1 MAANLITKL
10 ILQDADFAKKL
21 QKNKKEVSAFASGG
35 AKAFGTVASVVG
47 KFAAGVGVAMSGV
60 EAFNKVMNS
69 SQTLADAWGGVMEA
83 AKTSVDNF
91 FYAIGSGD
99 FSPFLGG
106 LDAVISRAR
115 EAYAAM
121 DDLGNVTMSYN
132 YAQAQDQAKLTELMN
147 TARDEGLSQDVRAS
161 ALKEAQALSASMQKN
176 AAEYSKTVKEA
187 YLKQLGSKVGV
198 TDTSLFTKEML
209 EQALRLD
216 ISADRGQLREQLAG
230 RKAAYDAEISALSYK
245 NAPDLYKKTMVRG
258 ALGDYE
264 AFVETDAYH
273 AKVAEVQKKYAD
285 TLVQWAALEMAA
297 DEELSKIGQ
306 AVMAAENAIRTAAS
320 TERALLRV
328 EKQLKAA
335 LPQAAG
341 EVFSSAPR
349 AAATSVEGFDFA
361 ADISAQEKRKKEE
374 SARWA
379 AMGVPE
385 KLGEIPLAKV
395 PDEAKSGVDGY
406 TDSILQLGGAFSQL
420 GASVSGAEGA
430 LLSWLGASVDAA
442 AQVANTI
449 AMLAAE
455 EAAHNA
461 NANAATADAAA
472 KAMASTAGIPFAG
485 IAMGLSAVA
494 AIIGAMRSI
503 PKFATGGVVT
513 APTIGLVGEA
523 GPEAIIPLT
532 KLDKIMSSSGAREV
546 RIVGTLRARG
556 KDLVGTI
563 DNYESVKNVR

>member
-35 AKAFGTVASVVG
+35 AQAFGTVASVVG

-132 YAQAQDQAKLTELMN
+132 YAQAQDQAKLTELIN
-147 TARDEGLSQDVRAS
+147 TARDESLSQDVRAS
-161 ALKEAQALSASMQKN
+161 ALKEAKALVASMQKD
-176 AAEYSKTVKEA
+176 AATYNKTIKET
-187 YLKQLGSKVGV
+187 YLKELASKVGV
-198 TDTSLFTKEML
+198 GDTSIFTREML
-209 EQALRLD
+209 EKALRLD
-216 ISADRGQLREQLAG
+216 ISADRGQLREQLSG
-230 RKAAYDAEISALSYK
+230 SKAAFDAEIAALSV
-245 NAPDLYKKTMVRG
+245 KK
-258 ALGDYE
+258 
-264 AFVETDAYH
+264 ETLNIYGQKDVTWE
-273 AKVAEVQKKYAD
+273 KVADYKERVAEIQQKYAD
-285 TLVQWAALEMAA
+285 TLVQWAALEIAS
-297 DEELSKIGQ
+297 DEQLSSIGQ
-306 AVMAAENAIRTAAS
+306 AVIAGENAVRNAANASKTLQRASKTLQTAVA
-320 TERALLRV
+320 
-328 EKQLKAA
+328 KAA
-335 LPQAAG
+335 QGVTAPAA
-341 EVFSSAPR
+341 VDTS
-349 AAATSVEGFDFA
+349 AATDWHRAFA
-361 ADISAQEKRKKEE
+361 DNDKHREKKK
-374 SARWA
+374 ARLA
-379 AMGVPE
+379 EMGIPE
-385 KLGEIPLAKV
+385 TLGEIPTMKV
-395 PDEAKSGVDGY
+395 SDEAKESVRDY
-406 TDSILQLGGAFSQL
+406 ADEITHLGGAFSHL
-420 GASVSGAEGA
+420 GASVNGAEGA

-449 AMLAAE
+449 AMLTAE

>member
-1 MAANLITKL
+1 MAVNLLTKL
-10 ILQDADFAKKL
+10 ILQDAEFAAKL
-21 QKNKKEVSAFASGG
+21 QKNKKQVSLFKQVGQEAFAG
-35 AKAFGTVASVVG
+35 VAGVVG
-47 KFAAGVGVAMSGV
+47 KFAGAVGLAMGGV
-60 EAFNKVMNS
+60 EAFNKVVNS

-147 TARDEGLSQDVRAS
+147 TARDESLSQDVRAS

-216 ISADRGQLREQLAG
+216 ISADRGQLREQLSG
-230 RKAAYDAEISALSYK
+230 QKAAFDSEMRSLYEKRETLDLYGNRTVKWEKVGGYTARVAEI
-245 NAPDLYKKTMVRG
+245 
-258 ALGDYE
+258 
-264 AFVETDAYH
+264 
-273 AKVAEVQKKYAD
+273 QKKYAD
-285 TLVQWAALEMAA
+285 TLVQWAALEIAT
-297 DEELSKIGQ
+297 DEELRNIGQ
-306 AVMAAENAIRTAAS
+306 AVIAAENAVRTAAS
-320 TERALLRV
+320 TERALQRA
-328 EKQLKAA
+328 EKQIKATSAKAA
-335 LPQAAG
+335 GGAFL
-341 EVFSSAPR
+341 STPR
-349 AAATSVEGFDFA
+349 AAVTSAEGFDFA
-361 ADISAQEKRKKEE
+361 ADIAAQEQRKKEE
-374 SARWA
+374 AARWA

-395 PDEAKSGVDGY
+395 PDEAKSGVADY

-449 AMLAAE
+449 AMLTAE

-503 PKFATGGVVT
+503 PKFATGGIVT
-513 APTIGLVGEA
+513 APTVGLVGEA
-523 GPEAIIPLT
+523 GPEAIIPLA
-532 KLDKIMSSSGAREV
+532 KLDKMMSSGGVREV
-546 RIVGTLRARG
+546 RVVGTLRARG

-563 DNYESVKNVR
+563 DNYESVKNIR

>member
-1 MAANLITKL
+1 MAVNLLTKL
-10 ILQDADFAKKL
+10 ILQDADFAAKL
-21 QKNKKEVSAFASGG
+21 QKNKKQVSLFKQVGQDAFAG
-35 AKAFGTVASVVG
+35 VAGVVG
-47 KFAAGVGVAMSGV
+47 KFAGAVGLAMGGV
-60 EAFNKVMNS
+60 EAFNKVVNS

-230 RKAAYDAEISALSYK
+230 RKAAYDAEMSALSYK
-245 NAPDLYKKTMVRG
+245 EAPELYRKTTVRSL
-258 ALGDYE
+258 LGNYE
-264 AFVETDAYH
+264 AFEETDAYH

-297 DEELSKIGQ
+297 DEELRNIGQ
-306 AVMAAENAIRTAAS
+306 AVIAAENAVRTAAS
-320 TERALLRV
+320 TERALQRA
-328 EKQLKAA
+328 EKQIKATSAKAA
-335 LPQAAG
+335 GGAFL
-341 EVFSSAPR
+341 STPR
-349 AAATSVEGFDFA
+349 AAVTSAEGFDFA
-361 ADISAQEKRKKEE
+361 ADIAAQEKRKKEE
-374 SARWA
+374 AARWA

-385 KLGEIPLAKV
+385 ALGEIPLVKLS
-395 PDEAKSGVDGY
+395 DEAKESVDGY
-406 TDSILQLGGAFSQL
+406 SDSISQLGSAFSQL
-420 GASVSGAEGA
+420 GSSVGGAEGA

-485 IAMGLSAVA
+485 VAMGLSAVA
-494 AIIGAMRSI
+494 AIVAAMRAI
-503 PKFATGGVVT
+503 PKFATGGIVT
-513 APTIGLVGEA
+513 APTVGLVGEA
-523 GPEAIIPLT
+523 GPEAIIPLA
-532 KLDKIMSSSGAREV
+532 KLDKMMSSGGVREV
-546 RIVGTLRARG
+546 RVVGTFRARG

-563 DNYESVKNVR
+563 DNYESVKNIR